1 MSPAGQIQ
9 QIQEFSSG
17 GLAGVWAPQNTREAI
32 WDAMQRKE
40 TFGTSGPMMKVRF
53 FGGFDYA
60 ADDVNKADFVKVA
73 YAKGVPMGG
82 DLKPGAGKAPTF
94 LVMALKDPKSGNL
107 DRIQIVKGWL
117 DAAGKQH
124 EKIYDVAWSGDRK
137 IGANGKLPAGRQ
149 HAST

>member
-1 MSPAGQIQ
+1 
-9 QIQEFSSG
+9 
-17 GLAGVWAPQNTREAI
+17 
-32 WDAMQRKE
+32 
-40 TFGTSGPMMKVRF
+40 
-53 FGGFDYA
+53 
-60 ADDVNKADFVKVA
+60 
-73 YAKGVPMGG
+73 MGG
-82 DLKPGAGKAPTF
+82 DLKTGAGKAPTF

-149 HAST
+149 QRRREDRDVHEQHRRPAARHGLDRSRFQARTSAPSTTRASSRSRRRAGTPTTRPARTCRR